1 MTALPIYHC
10 INKYKKYSCNQRV
23 SILLIVN
30 VALLTNKLKFVSFSI
45 AVFIGFL
52 IVSII
57 YVSRMREFPS
67 NLSVVEFMGNI

>member
-30 VALLTNKLKFVSFSI
+30 VTLLTNKLKFVFFSI
-45 AVFIGFL
+45 AIFIGFL
-52 IVSII
+52 IVSLIF
-57 YVSRMREFPS
+57 VPRMQEF
-67 NLSVVEFMGNI
+67 L